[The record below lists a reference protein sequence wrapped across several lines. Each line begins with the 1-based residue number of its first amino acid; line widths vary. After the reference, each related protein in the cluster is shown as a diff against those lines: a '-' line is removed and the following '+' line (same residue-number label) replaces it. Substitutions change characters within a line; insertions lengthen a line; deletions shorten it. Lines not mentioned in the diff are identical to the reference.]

1 MAAEWLAVARG
12 ITGISDKIFGNLR
25 KFGKLKSEERK
36 RLADLLDLIAKE
48 VQQISKEMSKREIPT
63 TICQRINEYSI
74 QLPFLVER
82 AYDKERAERLRDELC
97 MVYDSRRIARA
108 ILSHPKLQATDK
120 AQIKALKSTVDAAA
134 GTIKATANILRAM

>member
-1 MAAEWLAVARG
+1 MAAEWLAVAKG
-12 ITGISDKIFGNLR
+12 ITSVSDKIFGQLR

-48 VQQISKEMSKREIPT
+48 VLQISKQMSKREIPT
-63 TICQRINEYSI
+63 AICERINTYSV

-82 AYDKERAERLRDELC
+82 VYDKEIAEQLRDELC
-97 MVYDSRRIARA
+97 TVYDSRTMARA
-108 ILSHPKLQATDK
+108 ILSNPKLPAIDK
-120 AQIKALKSTVDAAA
+120 AKIKALKSTVEAAA